1 MSVQLYA
8 FTCGPVTG
16 DFAHLMEGG
25 EGGIRV
31 PIPVALIE
39 HQKGRA
45 WFDTG
50 LHLDCRHDPKG
61 CLGARIAPLFRI
73 GFDPGEEVSARLEA
87 IGRECGGKKV
97 VCLTAPHCLLKS
109 KDALVT
115 STHQP
120 IEHLPQQDAHPFGD
134 VRFSKEALE
143 VEARQVSDFGD
154 SIGLPPAE
162 YGLSRRR

>member
-1 MSVQLYA
+1 MSVQRYA

-45 WFDTG
+45 LFDTG
-50 LHLDCRHDPKG
+50 LHPDCRHDPEG

-73 GFDPGEEVSARLEA
+73 GLIRAKRSAR
-87 IGRECGGKKV
+87 G
-97 VCLTAPHCLLKS
+97 S
-109 KDALVT
+109 KRSDAT
-115 STHQP
+115 RRASISSSNRISISTMSAAVP
-120 IEHLPQQDAHPFGD
+120 
-134 VRFSKEALE
+134 VR
-143 VEARQVSDFGD
+143 
-154 SIGLPPAE
+154 
-162 YGLSRRR
+162 